1 MAYRILKTSVFE
13 RKFAKLSPDVQRA
26 IEKMKDKLKEN
37 PFSGKPLRYD
47 FFREK
52 KLGKFRVYYLIY
64 EEYLILYMITISEK
78 KDQQVAINT
87 VMQYLD
93 IYKKEVE
100 EWIKQHKI

>member
-1 MAYRILKTSVFE
+1 MVYRILKTAVFE
-13 RKFAKLSPDVQRA
+13 RKFARLSSDVQKA

-87 VMQYLD
+87 VMQFLD
-93 IYKKEVE
+93 IYKKDVE
-100 EWIKQHKI
+100 EWIKQHRI

>member
-1 MAYRILKTSVFE
+1 MAYRILKTEVFE
-13 RKFAKLSPDVQRA
+13 RKFAKLSPNIQSA
-26 IEKMKDKLKEN
+26 IGKMKDKLKEN

-87 VMQYLD
+87 VMQFLD

-100 EWIKQHKI
+100 EWAKQNKS